1 MNMIDLRKAKPGDIY
16 IDGRGHKVRILCTDR
31 KDCTESNFSV
41 VALVEIDC
49 YEEIETYT
57 IDGSYWGDLTDSFKK
72 YDLVKRINE

>member
-1 MNMIDLRKAKPGDIY
+1 MVDLRNAKPGDVY

-41 VALVEIDC
+41 VALKDIDG

-57 IDGSYWGDLTDSFKK
+57 ADGSYWGLFTENFKQ
-72 YDLVKRINE
+72 YDLVKRIEE